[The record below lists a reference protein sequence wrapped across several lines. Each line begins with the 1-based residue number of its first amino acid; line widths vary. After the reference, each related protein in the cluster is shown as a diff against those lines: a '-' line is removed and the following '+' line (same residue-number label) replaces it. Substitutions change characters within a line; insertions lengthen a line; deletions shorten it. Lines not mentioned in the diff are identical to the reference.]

1 MSSHEYVFIDQIVL
15 QHPIDVE
22 LESDLVLIDFVEP
35 GQLPAQ
41 PQIEVL

>member
-1 MSSHEYVFIDQIVL
+1 MANHEYVFIDQIVL

-22 LESDLVLIDFVEP
+22 LESDLVLINFVEP
-35 GQLPAQ
+35 GDLPTQ

>member
-1 MSSHEYVFIDQIVL
+1 MSGHEYVFIDQVIL

-22 LESDLVLIDFVEP
+22 IESDLVLIDFVAP
-35 GQLPAQ
+35 GDLPTQ